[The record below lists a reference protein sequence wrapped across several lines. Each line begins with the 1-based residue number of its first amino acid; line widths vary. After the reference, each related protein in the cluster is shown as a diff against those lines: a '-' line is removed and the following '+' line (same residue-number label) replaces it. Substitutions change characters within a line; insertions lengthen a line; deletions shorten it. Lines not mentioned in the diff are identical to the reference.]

1 MQAVII
7 LAHKNINQVIKLASL
22 LNEKFEVY
30 IHIDQKI
37 QLTDAQKKEL
47 DKLKVQYFSFV
58 TVNWG
63 AWSIVDATIKVMREI
78 VKNPMINYIHVIS
91 GQDWPLKGI
100 EEIYNF
106 YEHNSNI
113 YLANHAA
120 GKNKKSGEL
129 IINWQKYYFYYDK
142 INRKTMFGKIFHRLN
157 MIVQSICRIDKFK
170 KYNFKG
176 KIYTGSQWCDLPID
190 AVKYLLDYVDK
201 NSKIMQI
208 FKTGFC
214 PDEFWMQTILVN
226 NQKMKARIINDNHRF
241 IKWQKQHDSYPAI
254 LDETDFDEIKKSDA
268 HFGRKFDLQYS
279 KGLIDKLN
287 IK

>member
-7 LAHKNINQVIKLASL
+7 LAHKNIDQVIKLANL

-30 IHIDQKI
+30 IHFDQKI
-37 QLTDAQKKEL
+37 QLTDAQRSAL
-47 DKLKVQYFSFV
+47 DKLEVHYFSFV
-58 TVNWG
+58 AVNWG
-63 AWSIVDATIKVMREI
+63 AWSIVDATIKIMREI
-78 VKNPMINYIHVIS
+78 VKKPMIDYIHVIS
-91 GQDWPLKGI
+91 GQDWPLKNI
-100 EEIYNF
+100 EDIYNF

-120 GKNKKSGEL
+120 GKNKKSGEF

-142 INRKTMFGKIFHRLN
+142 INRKTIFGKIFHRFS
-157 MIVQSICRIDKFK
+157 MMVQSICRVDKLK

-176 KIYTGSQWCDLPID
+176 EIYTGSQWCDLPID
-190 AVKYLLDYVDK
+190 AVRYLLDYVDK
-201 NSKIMQI
+201 NPKIMQI

-214 PDEFWMQTILVN
+214 SDEFWMQTILVN
-226 NQKMKARIINDNHRF
+226 NEQMKARIINNNHRF
-241 IKWQKQHDSYPAI
+241 IKWQKQHGSYPAI
-254 LDETDFDEIKKSDA
+254 LDETDFDEIEKSDA

-279 KGLIDKLN
+279 QTLIDKLN